1 MVPLTR
7 ERRLRV
13 HAQDGDVSFTI
24 FRAAAESL
32 PTPDAPLLDRL
43 FALECLLRGGR
54 EARTAAQGLLAARR
68 EADWY
73 LDQEWEPDVP
83 HLAALGQAISTI
95 DAAGEDPP
103 AGWPPRLAQT
113 AAELATRPAR
123 FGLASSPALLAC
135 VLRGLGAADLAPSP
149 AMLDAAS
156 AYLATAPDPIVAAQL
171 AEALARHRTA
181 RDLARQALLVTFT
194 STTPTHASAVARWW
208 LAERWHT
215 LRGEPAPV
223 AHNDL
228 EDARTQALCAPP
240 TSDAP
245 IPAMLAEVAA
255 HSISRLVIVP
265 AAALSRAQ
273 EMAGVHTIIENLVW
287 RVLFIVGIAAAV
299 LVNLPVVLGWLLPGP
314 GVPPKEA
321 LQAAVGLI
329 TITVGATTAV
339 LLRLTYRK
347 LGRQEPSY
355 LELLTGA
362 VAAVGTLLAV
372 VLYK

>member
-13 HAQDGDVSFTI
+13 HAQDSDVSFTI
-24 FRAAAESL
+24 FRSAAESL
-32 PTPDAPLLDRL
+32 PAPDDPLLDRL

-54 EARTAAQGLLAARR
+54 EGRTAAQNLLAVRR
-68 EADWY
+68 EAEWH

-95 DAAGEDPP
+95 NAAAEDPP
-103 AGWPPRLAQT
+103 AAWPPRLAHT

-123 FGLASSPALLAC
+123 FGVASSPALLAC
-135 VLRGLGAADLAPSP
+135 VLRGLGAADLAPPP

-156 AYLATAPDPIVAAQL
+156 AYLANAPNPVVTAQL

-181 RDLARQALLVTFT
+181 SDLARHALLVTFT
-194 STTPTHASAVARWW
+194 SPAPTHAGAVARWW
-208 LAERWHT
+208 LAERWQT
-215 LRGEPAPV
+215 LRGEPVPV
-223 AHNDL
+223 AQDDV
-228 EDARTQALCAPP
+228 EDARTQALCSPP
-240 TSDAP
+240 TSDPP

-255 HSISRLVIVP
+255 RSIGRLVIVP
-265 AAALSRAQ
+265 AAALGRAQ
-273 EMAGVHTIIENLVW
+273 ETAGVRTIIENLVW
-287 RVLFIVGIAAAV
+287 RVLLVVGIAAAV
-299 LVNLPVVLGWLLPGP
+299 LANLPVVLGWLLPGP
-314 GVPPKEA
+314 EVPPKEA
-321 LQAAVGLI
+321 LQAAAGLI
-329 TITVGATTAV
+329 TVTVGATTAV
-339 LLRLTYRK
+339 LLRLTYRR
-347 LGRQEPSY
+347 LGRQEPPY

>member
-1 MVPLTR
+1 MVPLTP

-13 HAQDGDVSFTI
+13 HAQDSDVSFTI

-32 PTPDAPLLDRL
+32 PAPDDPLLDRL

-54 EARTAAQGLLAARR
+54 EARTAAQSLLAVRR
-68 EADWY
+68 EADWH
-73 LDQEWEPDVP
+73 LDQEWESDVP

-103 AGWPPRLAQT
+103 AAWPRRLAQT
-113 AAELATRPAR
+113 AAELVARPAR

-135 VLRGLGAADLAPSP
+135 VLRGLGAADLAAPP

-156 AYLATAPDPIVAAQL
+156 AYLTAAPDPVVTAQL

-181 RDLARQALLVTFT
+181 SDLARHALLVTFT
-194 STTPTHASAVARWW
+194 SPAPTHASAVARWW
-208 LAERWHT
+208 LAERWQT

-223 AHNDL
+223 GQNDI
-228 EDARTQALCAPP
+228 EDARTQALCSLP
-240 TSDAP
+240 TSDPP

-255 HSISRLVIVP
+255 QSISRLVIVP
-265 AAALSRAQ
+265 AIALGRAQ
-273 EMAGVHTIIENLVW
+273 ETAGIRTIIENLVW
-287 RVLFIVGIAAAV
+287 RVLFVIGIAAAV
-299 LVNLPVVLGWLLPGP
+299 LANLPMVLGWLLPGF

-321 LQAAVGLI
+321 LQATAGLI
-329 TITVGATTAV
+329 MITVGGTTAV

-347 LGRQEPSY
+347 LGRQEPPY

-362 VAAVGTLLAV
+362 VAAIGTLLAV

>member
-13 HAQDGDVSFTI
+13 HAQDSDVSFTI

-32 PTPDAPLLDRL
+32 PAPDAPLLDRL

-54 EARTAAQGLLAARR
+54 EARTAAQSLLAVRR

-113 AAELATRPAR
+113 AADLATRPAR
-123 FGLASSPALLAC
+123 FSLASNPALLAC
-135 VLRGLGAADLAPSP
+135 VLRGLGAAELAPPP

-156 AYLATAPDPIVAAQL
+156 AYLATAPDPVLTAQL

-181 RDLARQALLVTFT
+181 SDLARHALLVTFT
-194 STTPTHASAVARWW
+194 SPAPTHAGAVARWW
-208 LAERWHT
+208 LVERWHT
-215 LRGEPAPV
+215 LRGESAPV
-223 AHNDL
+223 DHNDIQ
-228 EDARTQALCAPP
+228 DARTQALCSPP

-245 IPAMLAEVAA
+245 VPAMLAEVAA
-255 HSISRLVIVP
+255 RSISRLVIVP
-265 AAALSRAQ
+265 AVVLGRAQ
-273 EMAGVHTIIENLVW
+273 ETAGVRTIIENLVW
-287 RVLFIVGIAAAV
+287 RYLFVVGIAAAA
-299 LVNLPVVLGWLLPGP
+299 LANLPVVLDWLLPGS
-314 GVPPKEA
+314 GMPPKEA

-329 TITVGATTAV
+329 TVTVGATAAV

-347 LGRQEPSY
+347 LGRQEPPY

-362 VAAVGTLLAV
+362 VAAAGTLLAV

>member
-1 MVPLTR
+1 MVPLTL

-13 HAQDGDVSFTI
+13 HGQGSDVSFTV

-32 PTPDAPLLDRL
+32 PAPDDPLVDRL

-54 EARTAAQGLLAARR
+54 QARAAAQSLLAARR
-68 EADWY
+68 EAEWL

-83 HLAALGQAISTI
+83 HLAALGQAVSAI

-103 AGWPPRLAQT
+103 EAWPPRLAET
-113 AAELATRPAR
+113 AAKLATRPAR
-123 FGLASSPALLAC
+123 FGLTSSPALLAC
-135 VLRGLGAADLAPSP
+135 VLRGLGAAGLSP
-149 AMLDAAS
+149 PPPMLDAVS
-156 AYLATAPDPIVAAQL
+156 TYLAAAPDPVVAAQL
-171 AEALARHRTA
+171 AEALVRHRTTG
-181 RDLARQALLVTFT
+181 DLARQALLVTFT
-194 STTPTHASAVARWW
+194 SPAPTHAGAVARWW
-208 LAERWHT
+208 LAERWQT

-223 AHNDL
+223 GQADV
-228 EDARTQALCAPP
+228 EDAQTQALCSPL

-255 HSISRLVIVP
+255 GSISRLVIVP
-265 AAALSRAQ
+265 AATLGRVREGAR
-273 EMAGVHTIIENLVW
+273 VRTIIENLVW
-287 RVLFIVGIAAAV
+287 RVLLVVGIAAAV
-299 LVNLPVVLGWLLPGP
+299 LAKLPVVLGWLLPGS

-321 LQAAVGLI
+321 LQAAAGLV
-329 TITVGATTAV
+329 TVTVGATAAV

-347 LGRQEPSY
+347 LGRREPPY

-362 VAAVGTLLAV
+362 VAAIGTLLAV

>member
-1 MVPLTR
+1 MVPLTH

-13 HAQDGDVSFTI
+13 QAQDSDVSFTV

-32 PTPDAPLLDRL
+32 PAPDDPLLDRL

-54 EARTAAQGLLAARR
+54 QARTAAHSLLAVRR
-68 EADWY
+68 EAEWH

-83 HLAALGQAISTI
+83 HLAALGQAISTF

-103 AGWPPRLAQT
+103 GAWPPRLAQT

-135 VLRGLGAADLAPSP
+135 VLRGLAAADLAPPP

-156 AYLATAPDPIVAAQL
+156 AYLAAAPDPVVSAQL

-181 RDLARQALLVTFT
+181 SDLARHALLVTFT
-194 STTPTHASAVARWW
+194 SPASTHASAVARWW
-208 LAERWHT
+208 LAERWLA
-215 LRGEPAPV
+215 LRDEPAPV
-223 AHNDL
+223 AQDDI
-228 EDARTQALCAPP
+228 EDARTQALCSPP

-255 HSISRLVIVP
+255 HSIGRLVIVS
-265 AAALSRAQ
+265 AAALGRAQ
-273 EMAGVHTIIENLVW
+273 EAAGVRTIIENLVW
-287 RVLFIVGIAAAV
+287 RVLFIVGIAAAI
-299 LVNLPVVLGWLLPGP
+299 LANLSVVLGWLLPGT

-321 LQAAVGLI
+321 LQAAAGLI
-329 TITVGATTAV
+329 TVTVGATAAV

-347 LGRQEPSY
+347 LGRQEPPY

-362 VAAVGTLLAV
+362 IAAVGTLLAV